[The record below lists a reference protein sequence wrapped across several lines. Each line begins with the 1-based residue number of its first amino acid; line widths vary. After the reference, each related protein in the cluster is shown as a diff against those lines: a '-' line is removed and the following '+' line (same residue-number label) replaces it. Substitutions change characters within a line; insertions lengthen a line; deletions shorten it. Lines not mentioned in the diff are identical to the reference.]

1 MKIFYE
7 HGTIAIL
14 KIFGRVLNEAPFIQ
28 FSLKNPWPIPRHE
41 VRYVWLVVLLFWIF
55 TIVMSVL

>member
-14 KIFGRVLNEAPFIQ
+14 KIFGRVLNKAPFIQ
-28 FSLKNPWPIPRHE
+28 FSLKNPWPIPCHE
-41 VRYVWLVVLLFWIF
+41 VRNDRNMYGWLFFYFGYLL
-55 TIVMSVL
+55 